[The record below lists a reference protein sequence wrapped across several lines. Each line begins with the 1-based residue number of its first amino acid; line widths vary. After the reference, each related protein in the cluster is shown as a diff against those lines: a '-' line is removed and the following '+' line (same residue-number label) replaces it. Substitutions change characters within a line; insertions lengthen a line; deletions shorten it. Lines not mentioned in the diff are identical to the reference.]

1 MKNYNKMEVETYEFY
16 YLNSFEYVPNGISIN
31 SVEYLITTDED
42 SKKDIALA
50 LREDNAR
57 LIAEAAR
64 QILERINGKE
74 DNA

>member
-1 MKNYNKMEVETYEFY
+1 M
-16 YLNSFEYVPNGISIN
+16 PNGISIN
-31 SVEYLITTDED
+31 GVEYLITTDEED
-42 SKKDIALA
+42 PKKDIALA